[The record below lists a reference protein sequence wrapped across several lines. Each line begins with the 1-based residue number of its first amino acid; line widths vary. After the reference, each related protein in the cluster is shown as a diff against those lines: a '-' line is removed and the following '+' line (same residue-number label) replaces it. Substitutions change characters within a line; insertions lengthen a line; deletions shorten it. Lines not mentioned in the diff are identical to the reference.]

1 MKNISRTNLF
11 MIELIIIIIFFSF
24 ASYVVINVFQTS
36 NKLASDTDVLNGAVI
51 RAESIAETY
60 KAIEFYD
67 LIEQGET
74 LYYNE
79 NWIKVDTQDTSK
91 YSIIVRLEVKMEEYG
106 RMAYLYE
113 DIYYTDKNKFGRDVI
128 YSLKTKKFY
137 AN

>member
-1 MKNISRTNLF
+1 MKNVSRTNLF
-11 MIELIIIIIFFSF
+11 MIELIIIIVFFSF
-24 ASYVVINVFQTS
+24 ASYVVINVFQS
-36 NKLASDTDVLNGAVI
+36 ADKLANDTEVLNGAVI

-74 LYYNE
+74 LYYDK
-79 NWIKVDTQDTSK
+79 NWIKVDNVEDSK
-91 YSIIVRLEVKMEEYG
+91 YSIIIRLEVKKEEYG

-113 DIYYTDKNKFGRDVI
+113 DIYYTDKNKYGRDVI

-137 AN
+137 SN